1 MGPKWLKICF
11 LRDIFEAKLG
21 DNSNKPSSQQNII
34 SIDDIIGVEMHI
46 DQYFTSYNHQNRPEM
61 AKIPKNPHFGP
72 FFVN

>member
-1 MGPKWLKICF
+1 MRPKWLKIRF
-11 LRDIFEAKLG
+11 LMDIFEAKIG

-34 SIDDIIGVEMHI
+34 SIDLTIGVKMHI
-46 DQYFTSYNHQNRPEM
+46 NQYFTSNNHQKRSEM